1 MKFGPAEMAQ
11 MMDAAKALLSVTMV
25 SSVGIGLVL
34 GVIVALFA
42 AFFRRGLHR
51 DLAREHISIGN
62 DTINVTPD
70 DCVTRSGEQRFPI
83 TLSVLLFILAVG
95 SGVFYWHY
103 TSQGSDTPQRPDL
116 PLRSAYTE
124 VYSMLGISPL
134 PEAVEAGTSIRR
146 PLEQLNRER
155 CDRRAIFDLG
165 TALENAGYRREAAKV
180 LVAFSTMCGG
190 DAPSLRQAANVLLE
204 LSDYSGAEAVASD
217 LINLEPLY
225 DNGYYLRALAR
236 DRGGLLEKAIDD
248 YITTL
253 ELVGNKDRIISEPYF
268 NMARVYEKLGR
279 FCDAVLAIEAWVS
292 LNPKHDTSQTRTI
305 IANYMRKGEC
315 ATATSGKMEVFG
327 VPRPNDIVKIP
338 VAINGTRGTF
348 ILDTGATFVSL
359 KNSFAQKAGV
369 EIDQESSVRLH
380 TANGIA
386 GGKRGRAKSI
396 QLRSLLAKDVPVVVQ
411 ADGYGDGIDG
421 LLGMSFLSRFN
432 INIDAKNVRISPVQ
446 SRKL

>member
-51 DLAREHISIGN
+51 DLTREHISIGN

-204 LSDYSGAEAVASD
+204 LSDFSEAETVSSE
-217 LINLEPLY
+217 LIELEPLY

-236 DRGGLLEKAIDD
+236 DGSGLAEKALDD
-248 YITTL
+248 YVTAI
-253 ELVGNKDRIISEPYF
+253 ELVGDKDRIFSTSYF
-268 NMARVYEKLGR
+268 NMARLYEKLGR
-279 FCDAVLAIEAWVS
+279 FCDAVLPIEAWVS

-338 VAINGTRGTF
+338 LLSMA
-348 ILDTGATFVSL
+348 TGARSSL
-359 KNSFAQKAGV
+359 
-369 EIDQESSVRLH
+369 
-380 TANGIA
+380 T
-386 GGKRGRAKSI
+386 
-396 QLRSLLAKDVPVVVQ
+396 
-411 ADGYGDGIDG
+411 
-421 LLGMSFLSRFN
+421 
-432 INIDAKNVRISPVQ
+432 PVQ
-446 SRKL
+446 PSFP

>member
-11 MMDAAKALLSVTMV
+11 MMDGAKALITATIV
-25 SSVGIGLVL
+25 SSIGIGLAL
-34 GVIVALFA
+34 GVIVALFT
-42 AFFRRGLHR
+42 AFFRSKLHR

-62 DTINVTPD
+62 DMIKVTPD
-70 DCVTRSGEQRFPI
+70 DRATRSGEQIFPI
-83 TLSVLLFILAVG
+83 TLSILLFILVVG
-95 SGVFYWHY
+95 SGALYWHNA
-103 TSQGSDTPQRPDL
+103 SQGSDTPQRPAL
-116 PLRSAYTE
+116 PLRSEYME

-134 PEAVEAGTSIRR
+134 PEAVEASTSIRR
-146 PLEQLNRER
+146 LLEQLNREH

-165 TALENAGYRREAAKV
+165 EALQNAGYRRETAEV

-190 DAPSLRQAANVLLE
+190 DAPALRQAANVLLK

-217 LINLEPLY
+217 LIDLEPLY

-236 DRGGLLEKAIDD
+236 DRNGSLEKAVDD
-248 YITTL
+248 YVTGL
-253 ELVGNKDRIISEPYF
+253 ELVGNKDSIISVPYF

-315 ATATSGKMEVFG
+315 ATATSGKKEVFG
-327 VPRPNDIVKIP
+327 VPRPNDIVILP
-338 VAINGTRGTF
+338 VTINGTRGTF

-359 KNSFAQKAGV
+359 NNSFAQKVGV

-380 TANGIA
+380 TANGIV
-386 GGKRGRAKSI
+386 GGKRGRVKSI

-411 ADGYGDGIDG
+411 AGGYGDGIDG

-432 INIDAKNVRISPVQ
+432 INIDAKNVRISPRTVP
-446 SRKL
+446 

>member
-51 DLAREHISIGN
+51 DLTREHISIGN

-124 VYSMLGISPL
+124 VYSTLGISPL

-155 CDRRAIFDLG
+155 CDRRAIFDLE

-180 LVAFSTMCGG
+180 FVAFSTMCGG
-190 DAPSLRQAANVLLE
+190 DAPSLRQAANVLEIE
-204 LSDYSGAEAVASD
+204 LKSLGVSVPHILALRYHTMDGKTHIMEGDKDMHVMAMMAAFDRARQRREESVSD
-217 LINLEPLY
+217 
-225 DNGYYLRALAR
+225 
-236 DRGGLLEKAIDD
+236 DRG
-248 YITTL
+248 
-253 ELVGNKDRIISEPYF
+253 DRPPRSP
-268 NMARVYEKLGR
+268 G
-279 FCDAVLAIEAWVS
+279 
-292 LNPKHDTSQTRTI
+292 SQR
-305 IANYMRKGEC
+305 
-315 ATATSGKMEVFG
+315 
-327 VPRPNDIVKIP
+327 
-338 VAINGTRGTF
+338 
-348 ILDTGATFVSL
+348 
-359 KNSFAQKAGV
+359 
-369 EIDQESSVRLH
+369 SV
-380 TANGIA
+380 
-386 GGKRGRAKSI
+386 
-396 QLRSLLAKDVPVVVQ
+396 
-411 ADGYGDGIDG
+411 
-421 LLGMSFLSRFN
+421 
-432 INIDAKNVRISPVQ
+432 
-446 SRKL
+446 

>member
-155 CDRRAIFDLG
+155 CDRRAIFDLE

-190 DAPSLRQAANVLLE
+190 DAPSLRQAANVLEIE
-204 LSDYSGAEAVASD
+204 LKSLGVSVPHILA
-217 LINLEPLY
+217 
-225 DNGYYLRALAR
+225 LRYHTMDGKTHIMEGDKDIAH
-236 DRGGLLEKAIDD
+236 DGDDGGVRSRAPA
-248 YITTL
+248 T
-253 ELVGNKDRIISEPYF
+253 R
-268 NMARVYEKLGR
+268 RVRER
-279 FCDAVLAIEAWVS
+279 
-292 LNPKHDTSQTRTI
+292 
-305 IANYMRKGEC
+305 
-315 ATATSGKMEVFG
+315 
-327 VPRPNDIVKIP
+327 
-338 VAINGTRGTF
+338 
-348 ILDTGATFVSL
+348 
-359 KNSFAQKAGV
+359 
-369 EIDQESSVRLH
+369 
-380 TANGIA
+380 
-386 GGKRGRAKSI
+386 
-396 QLRSLLAKDVPVVVQ
+396 RS
-411 ADGYGDGIDG
+411 
-421 LLGMSFLSRFN
+421 R
-432 INIDAKNVRISPVQ
+432 
-446 SRKL
+446 